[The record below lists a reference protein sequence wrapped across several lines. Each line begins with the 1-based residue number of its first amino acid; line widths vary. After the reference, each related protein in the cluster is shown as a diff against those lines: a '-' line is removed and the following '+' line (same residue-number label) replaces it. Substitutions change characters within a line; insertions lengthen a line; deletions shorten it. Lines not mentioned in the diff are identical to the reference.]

1 MPHRG
6 TPAHARKGKGGEEEK
21 MKKTKMVGML
31 PQKKIWVAYEPPK
44 DEIDHSEPRFRVVA
58 PVDWGRDRVLKALE
72 KLGYRVES
80 VDSLP
85 GAIVSGLWQARFCYV
100 PVGERLRWAWK
111 YISGPIIVLPS
122 GREITPREG
131 DSDGYRRRVEVLPSR
146 YPKADVSVRYF
157 VDAGYHVFR
166 VVSRD
171 VPEDFFDR
179 VSKTLS
185 EVLRE
190 FIGFICD
197 PMDYGYEV
205 EIPPHV
211 QLTDL
216 QVRSLCKLLHRLTER
231 FLRRGI
237 LRYRRR
243 VASPW
248 VAHPSEYLRLG
259 LTEEEVEAIQSLIWG

>member
-1 MPHRG
+1 M
-6 TPAHARKGKGGEEEK
+6 E
-21 MKKTKMVGML
+21 
-31 PQKKIWVAYEPPK
+31 KKIWVVYAPPV
-44 DEIDHSEPRFRVVA
+44 DPIDHDEPVYRVIA
-58 PVDWGRDRVLKALE
+58 PADWGRDRVVKALE
-72 KLGYRVES
+72 DMGYRVATVCE
-80 VDSLP
+80 LP
-85 GAIVSGLWQARFCYV
+85 VALKDGLWEARFCGA
-100 PVGERLRWAWK
+100 PVGERLKWAWS
-111 YISGPIIVLPS
+111 YLPSTTIVLPE
-122 GREITPREG
+122 GKVLPPRKRENC
-131 DSDGYRRRVEVLPSR
+131 GYYGRVEVLPSR

-157 VDAGYHVFR
+157 VDGGYHVFR
-166 VVSRD
+166 VVSTD
-171 VPEDFFDR
+171 VPKDFFDR
-179 VSKTLS
+179 VSRTLGD
-185 EVLRE
+185 VLEE

-248 VAHPSEYLRLG
+248 VAHPDDYLHLG
-259 LTEEEVEAIQSLIWG
+259 LTEEEVKAIQSLIRG